1 MPNYPHGVL
10 LFKLR
15 FVSTQKRQTNQLPVS
30 SVFPL
35 QLHHLIFQTRY
46 PPKANYF
53 YLCFKKQSYHLQ
65 AEVTVKIP
73 LTGFDTKANSWKP
86 VAIKLNDS
94 KLPSGSRKFNF
105 IGKADVHLLHQLQ
118 QLQMFSFILR
128 HSLTTKKTYQHY
140 LEGLRKTS
148 GSMKN
153 DQRTIAEAGK
163 RQSCTVYKIDLA
175 SCLIETT

>member
-1 MPNYPHGVL
+1 LPNYPHGVL

-30 SVFPL
+30 SVFPI